1 MAMIEINLLPGTK
14 ARAKSARRAIDL
26 GALLAGVGDRFKDPW
41 LAIAV
46 ISVLVAGSVGGSLW
60 TSQRQV
66 DETLREQETR
76 AVQDSVRFH
85 AVLTR
90 LRLAEAQRDSVLAQ
104 MGTISALDRRR
115 FVWPHL
121 LDEIARALPMYT
133 WLRSVAP
140 SSAATTISADQVAA
154 DSLPP
159 LAIRVIGVTV
169 DIQALTVFM
178 KQLEASPFI
187 AAVSLA
193 TSSVTQL
200 EGKEVNEF
208 TLDFQYERP
217 DPAILRMSPLTLSGP
232 ER

>member
-1 MAMIEINLLPGTK
+1 MIEIDLLPGTQ
-14 ARAKSARRAIDL
+14 AKPRSTRRRLDL
-26 GALLAGVGDRFKDPW
+26 TALVRGIGGRFNDPW

-46 ISVLVAGSVGGSLW
+46 ISVLLGGGIAGGMW
-60 TSQRQV
+60 NTQRQA
-66 DETLREQETR
+66 EARLREEETR

-104 MGTISALDRRR
+104 MGTIAAIDRRR
-115 FVWPHL
+115 FIWPHL

-133 WLRSVAP
+133 WLRSVAQ
-140 SSAATTISADQVAA
+140 SSAATTASADQVAK

-159 LAIRVIGVTV
+159 LALRVIGVTI
-169 DIQALTVFM
+169 DIQALTIFM

-187 AAVSLA
+187 SDVSLA
-193 TSSVTQL
+193 TSSVTQV

-208 TLDFQYERP
+208 TIDLRYERP
-217 DPAILRMSPLTLSGP
+217 DTAILRTVPLTLAGG

>member
-208 TLDFQYERP
+208 TLDFRYERP
-217 DPAILRMSPLTLSGP
+217 DPAILRMIPLTLAGP